1 MENRINIFDVCAH
14 YYCFHTAVAFFVL
27 GKRLGALDIDNMPP
41 DCQEFISVIQ
51 EFFTASQELLFSLPL
66 YKLYP
71 TKTWRK
77 LKEMQIKGYQIGLK
91 FINDR
96 IREVKEKE
104 EGGRE
109 ETNETLD
116 FLTYMIENSGLT
128 LDEISIN
135 ALDLLGAGVDTVS
148 IDTLYY

>member
-1 MENRINIFDVCAH
+1 
-14 YYCFHTAVAFFVL
+14 
-27 GKRLGALDIDNMPP
+27 MPP